1 MESRRLSTFRFEM
14 RSDLQPLI
22 SEPQEDLAV
31 EYKTWL
37 DFDQQEGKATLA
49 KACIALANHGGGFLV
64 LGFAETADSLS
75 SISRPSGIGEIDQDG
90 INSIIR
96 RFADPDFHCQLHAI
110 THPTTGVDHPVV
122 AVPSD
127 QSVPVIS
134 KRTCEGI
141 IRQHR
146 CYIRKPGPRSEEPQT
161 AEEWRT
167 LLRRCVQANREDMLS
182 AIRSIVLGRAESDSA
197 TSDSR
202 EKFEEFRSTSF
213 ERWTTVTNHLSSDS
227 PERFPNGYYE
237 ISIHPIGSTVADTL
251 AVLQERLSQARRI
264 KLTGWTPF
272 LEMGREEWR
281 PYPINDHVE
290 AWIGRNSDEHLPR
303 LPNLCDYWRAS
314 RKGQLYT
321 IRGYTEDS
329 LEDRRSVQPGTVFD
343 VTLPVWR
350 TGEIVYFAARF
361 LGEFENVDAVMIN
374 CRFTGLSD
382 RTISSLDWRRSTSS
396 RPCRQCEIETTA
408 TVTVPQ
414 LEENVVEIVH
424 QLLTPLYEAF
434 AFYTLSRTL
443 VEEELS
449 SLRENRF

>member
-1 MESRRLSTFRFEM
+1 M

-22 SEPQEDLAV
+22 SEPLEDLAV

-37 DFDQQEGKATLA
+37 DFEQEEGKATLA

-64 LGFAETADSLS
+64 LGFDEQADSLS
-75 SISRPSGIGEIDQDG
+75 SIPRPTSHGEITQDTV
-90 INSIIR
+90 NSVIR
-96 RFADPDFHCQLHAI
+96 RYADPSFHCQLHTI
-110 THPTTGVDHPVV
+110 THPTTGVDHLVV

-134 KRTCEGI
+134 KRACQGAI
-141 IRQHR
+141 QQHR

-167 LLRRCVQANREDMLS
+167 LLRRCVQANREEMLS
-182 AIRSIVLGRAESDSA
+182 AIRSIVLGRAEIETE

-202 EKFEEFRSTSF
+202 QEFEDFRATSL
-213 ERWTTVTNHLSSDS
+213 ERWRAVTKDLSLDS

-237 ISIHPIGSTVADTL
+237 VAVHPINATPAETL
-251 AVLQERLSQARRI
+251 TILRERLSHARRI

-272 LEMGREEWR
+272 LEMTREQWR
-281 PYPINDHVE
+281 PYSIHDHVE
-290 AWIGRNSDEHLPR
+290 AWIGQRIDENTPR
-303 LPNLCDYWRAS
+303 EPYHADYWRAS

-321 IRGYTEDS
+321 MRGYAEDS
-329 LEDRRSVQPGTVFD
+329 LKESRSLKPGTVFD

-350 TGEIVYFAARF
+350 TGEILYFAARF
-361 LGEFENVDAVMIN
+361 LEEFENVDAVMIN

-382 RTISSLDWRRSTSS
+382 RTISSLDWRRLTSS
-396 RPCRQCEIETTA
+396 RPCRSDEVEINA
-408 TVTVPQ
+408 NVTPKQ

-434 AFYTLSRTL
+434 DFYTLSRTL
-443 VEEELS
+443 VEEELG
-449 SLRENRF
+449 SLRKNKF